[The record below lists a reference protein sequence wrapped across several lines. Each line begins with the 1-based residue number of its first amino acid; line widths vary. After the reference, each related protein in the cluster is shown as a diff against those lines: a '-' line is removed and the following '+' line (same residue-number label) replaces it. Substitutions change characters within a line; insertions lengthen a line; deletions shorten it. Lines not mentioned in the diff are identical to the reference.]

1 MVTGSSQNN
10 NIKFRFQ
17 SPAKTNKIMTS
28 NSEKKPVDLGLL
40 EEGKSFDNFY
50 KLLTIYLVCAAEEG
64 LFNIQLL
71 VNYFF
76 FNFR

>member
-1 MVTGSSQNN
+1 
-10 NIKFRFQ
+10 
-17 SPAKTNKIMTS
+17 MTS

-50 KLLTIYLVCAAEEG
+50 KLLTIYLVCDAAEEG
-64 LFNIQLL
+64 LFDVQLL